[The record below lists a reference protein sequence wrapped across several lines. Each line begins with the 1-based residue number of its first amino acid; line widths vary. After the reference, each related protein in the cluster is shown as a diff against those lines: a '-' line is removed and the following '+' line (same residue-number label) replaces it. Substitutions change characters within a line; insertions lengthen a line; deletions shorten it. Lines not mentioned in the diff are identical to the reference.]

1 MSSINSL
8 NDSEIS
14 SFFQGYFDIIV
25 AEPVSPDGTSLA
37 SIETG
42 CYDWDENVYCIGSGD
57 INTRVFDDLYENN
70 ILISV
75 LTTISGRG
83 VNLGNTNIQPIGDRT
98 SYILMHELGH
108 AHGEMGD
115 EYLTNDDR
123 DVSAFA
129 DRNVN
134 TTTCLLYTS
143 DAADD
148 S

>member
-1 MSSINSL
+1 MIVDSLDDVTNESGDSDVDRFRQALLSSINSL

-14 SFFQGYFDIIV
+14 SFFQGYFDFIV

-70 ILISV
+70 TLISV

-83 VNLGNTNIQPIGDRT
+83 VN
-98 SYILMHELGH
+98 
-108 AHGEMGD
+108 
-115 EYLTNDDR
+115 
-123 DVSAFA
+123 
-129 DRNVN
+129 
-134 TTTCLLYTS
+134 
-143 DAADD
+143 
-148 S
+148 